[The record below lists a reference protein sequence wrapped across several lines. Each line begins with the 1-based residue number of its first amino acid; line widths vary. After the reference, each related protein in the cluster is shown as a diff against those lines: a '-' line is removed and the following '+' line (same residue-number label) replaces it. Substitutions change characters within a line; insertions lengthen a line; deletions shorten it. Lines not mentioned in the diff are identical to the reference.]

1 MKSKL
6 FPKNYLQLFAKLSLE
21 IAVFAI
27 LITLSMSVYGQRTM
41 GRIGLTTPTSG
52 TPTKSVLLNES
63 ATLEQCRNGGPTI
76 ADRVPCD
83 DAGGATGWVTG
94 NAGKSDSH
102 WSETESLPYRM
113 LFGGLSTGA
122 ANVHTV
128 TIGYDFLKSGVH
140 AIDYLTSFDRTETTG
155 ADDGTHANQNN
166 PCDGVAGF
174 SCVATAPTSFIA
186 IPLDTLEV
194 TNKTNA
200 DTGVPVPQVAG
211 AFKMWGG
218 HLLTIAYE
226 PDTFGEERRITLTF
240 TADVVNPVLAWG
252 GHVAWQGEWGAG
264 LSAGGISGS
273 PYHMRLKDLDGA
285 GGNQDRSLSAD
296 AVAIPAK
303 VTIVKLVPFSLTNAP
318 SVSFSFTPSNLDFA
332 GITFG
337 NCGGICLTPTTDQS
351 GTTSSASFTFPAIV
365 NNLSGLAADARTV
378 QESVNPPTGWHVVA
392 LGCFNNG
399 PGGTASTSVSTAAE
413 ISSGIAVATIRP
425 VEGDNIQCTFTN
437 SVVTA
442 ATASVTGRVTTS
454 SGYGIRGAAV
464 TIQDVNTG
472 TSTTTLTNSFGYYT
486 FTNLPVNDFYVMNVS
501 AKRYTFSVNTK
512 SFTLN
517 DNLAGLDFTSDF

>member
-41 GRIGLTTPTSG
+41 GRIGLTTTTSG
-52 TPTKSVLLNES
+52 TPTKSVLQAES
-63 ATLEQCRNGGPTI
+63 ADLDQCANGDTI
-76 ADRVPCD
+76 ANHIPC
-83 DAGGATGWVTG
+83 AGSGSGNSGWTNG
-94 NAGKSDSH
+94 NVNAQKAH
-102 WSETESLPYRM
+102 WAETQSLPYR
-113 LFGGLSTGA
+113 FRFDGLTIGP
-122 ANVHTV
+122 HTV
-128 TIGYDFLKSGVH
+128 TIGYDILKGSNH
-140 AIDYLTSFDRTETTG
+140 AIDYLTSFDNTETLAMG
-155 ADDGTHANQNN
+155 NN
-166 PCDGVAGF
+166 PCDTVSGCSLASFTTFPIPADPDITNAAVIAGRNALPGN
-174 SCVATAPTSFIA
+174 VMTLYGGTITGITAPFAGSNS
-186 IPLDTLEV
+186 EEKQV
-194 TNKTNA
+194 T
-200 DTGVPVPQVAG
+200 V
-211 AFKMWGG
+211 
-218 HLLTIAYE
+218 
-226 PDTFGEERRITLTF
+226 TF
-240 TADVVNPVLAWG
+240 TSSVSNPVLAWG

-273 PYHMRLKDLDGA
+273 PYHMRLKDLDNG

-318 SVSFSFTPSNLDFA
+318 SVSFSFTPSNLDFT
-332 GITFG
+332 GVTFG
-337 NCGGICLTPTTDQS
+337 SCGGICLTPTTDPS
-351 GTTSSASFTFPAIV
+351 GTSSSASFTFAAI
-365 NNLSGLAADARTV
+365 NSNLSGLAADARTV

-392 LGCFNNG
+392 LGCFNSG

-486 FTNLPVNDFYVMNVS
+486 FSNLPVNDFYVMNVS